1 MTEAPD
7 EYHDD
12 APDEADDESGPN
24 DDADPVFLDDSGDH
38 TGAEVR
44 TGDARV
50 DEVLAGLSDLDGLP
64 VDEHAGVFERAHD
77 SLRKA
82 LDPDRESA

>member
-7 EYHDD
+7 EYDD
-12 APDEADDESGPN
+12 DRPEQDDEGP
-24 DDADPVFLDDSGDH
+24 ADVL
-38 TGAEVR
+38 R
-44 TGDARV
+44 TGDPAV
-50 DEVLAGLSDLDGLP
+50 DEVLAGMDALHRLP
-64 VDEHAGVFERAHD
+64 VDEHAAVFEAAHD

>member
-7 EYHDD
+7 EYGDDRPDQGED
-12 APDEADDESGPN
+12 APDETPDD
-24 DDADPVFLDDSGDH
+24 VL
-38 TGAEVR
+38 R
-44 TGDARV
+44 TGDPAV
-50 DEVLAGLSDLDGLP
+50 DEVLAGMDALHHLP
-64 VDEHAGVFERAHD
+64 VDEHPAVFEEAHD

>member
-7 EYHDD
+7 EYDDDRPDRGDD
-12 APDEADDESGPN
+12 APDEAPDD
-24 DDADPVFLDDSGDH
+24 VL
-38 TGAEVR
+38 R
-44 TGDARV
+44 TGDPGV
-50 DEVLAGLSDLDGLP
+50 DEVLAGMHALHRLP
-64 VDEHAGVFERAHD
+64 VDEHAAVFEDAHD